1 VGNVDHHGHQRTIEA
16 VFLDI
21 DGTIF
26 YDGTLIESAKE
37 AVRLL
42 QRQNIRVALCT
53 GRSILHTTEV
63 QQTLNISHATY
74 FNGGLAISDG
84 DVVLSS
90 PMEEDVVQRAINFS
104 ERNDIPIIL
113 HSLSRT
119 LVFHPLPDKYLPII
133 ESFKYPPL
141 QRVSRNE
148 WTAAEEQIYQMNLFM
163 SGTWDQKVQNEFPEC
178 LLYRWHDEAVD
189 LQKRGCDKI
198 HGATA
203 LLHRWNI
210 SKERA
215 MHIGDGGNDIRMFQE
230 LGVSVAMGN
239 ATDEVK
245 KHAKLETA
253 PAYENGVYLALKRLH
268 LIP

>member
-1 VGNVDHHGHQRTIEA
+1 VDHHGHRNHIEA

-26 YDGTLIESAKE
+26 YDGKLMDSAIE
-37 AVRLL
+37 AVRRL
-42 QRQNIRVALCT
+42 QAQNIRVALCT
-53 GRSILHTTEV
+53 GRSILHTTEI
-63 QQTLNISHATY
+63 QQTANISHAVY

-84 DVVLSS
+84 DIVLSS
-90 PMEEDVVQRAINFS
+90 PMESDVVQRAIDFS

-113 HSLSRT
+113 HTLSRT
-119 LVFHPLPDKYLPII
+119 LVFRPLPDRYLPILK
-133 ESFKYPPL
+133 SFRYPPL
-141 QRVSRNE
+141 HTVSRSDWNASGE
-148 WTAAEEQIYQMNLFM
+148 DIYQMNLFM
-163 SGTWDQKVQNEFPEC
+163 TGTWDQKVQNEFPEC
-178 LLYRWHDEAVD
+178 LLYRWHDDAVD

-198 HGATA
+198 HGAMA
-203 LLHRWNI
+203 LLHQWNI
-210 SKERA
+210 PKERA

-230 LGVSVAMGN
+230 LGVSVVMGN

-253 PAYENGVYLALKRLH
+253 PAYEHGVYLALKQLH